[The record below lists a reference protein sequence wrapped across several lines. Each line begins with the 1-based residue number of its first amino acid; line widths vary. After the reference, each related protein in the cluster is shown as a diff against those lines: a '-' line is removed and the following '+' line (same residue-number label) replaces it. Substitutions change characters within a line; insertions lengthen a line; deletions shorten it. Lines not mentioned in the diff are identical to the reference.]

1 MKMKVYHFEKRM
13 AVTGLPKDVGKC
25 LSRLMLSGLL
35 LSGFVGTA
43 VAQRITLKESKSSMY
58 SVLEKIRKQANV
70 DLIGDLALLKG
81 SKPISIQVK
90 DKDIEQV
97 LREIAAGQDVDLIFR
112 NNTILVRRKESLP
125 NKTNNDQYGKH
136 RHQAT
141 EQRQI
146 RVEGRVRDAGG
157 RPLAGVSIKI
167 LGGTR
172 NGVLSGEN
180 GQFYVVVN
188 EPLELIFSMIGYE
201 TQQVKVASGAPL
213 QVIMRQVENKIDE
226 TVVTGYTRVRRD
238 NFTGAATMVTR
249 QELEKFNSTNIFTV
263 LQALDPSFKVDERVN
278 AGSNPNVMPQI
289 NIRGVSS
296 VGEYAVNA
304 PLIIMDGFEVP
315 ITTLYD
321 IDVNRIETISILKDA
336 SSTSL
341 YGSRGGNGVVVIET
355 RLPKDGK
362 FTVTYDMKPSV
373 SMVDLSDYNL
383 MKAAEKLQYEKLA
396 DLYTSKSGDA
406 AWDLI
411 QQEHYNNLLTKREQ
425 DVLGGVNTY
434 WLKQPV
440 RNTLSINHSLR
451 MEGGGNGVRYSLEG
465 GYFDN
470 KGVMKESGRTRGNA
484 GFTLIYRIPN
494 VITFRNVAT
503 YLYTKAYDSPYG
515 NFDTYTKLNPYEKIY
530 DEQGKYNIRFGEL
543 GRWYSWGETMFNPLY
558 NAGLGFRSDQVSQTL
573 QNNMSI
579 EWFALPKLIVR
590 ASGTIVRISADIDK
604 YKSPFHTDYTNITDA
619 NLKGAYTFGNQNF
632 TKYEGK
638 VDLQYSNKF
647 GKHQLVANAVA
658 EIRKQNTVGNLNTV
672 TGYVDDRFMTPQ
684 MALQYATGSLPESTS
699 LPVRSVGFLGSLFY
713 TYDNKYNV
721 SGTLRSDGASIYGS
735 QNRFGTFWSAGF
747 SYNMHNEEWFKND
760 FLTRLRW
767 YLNAGTSSTVSDFNV
782 GMVSTSYNF
791 LSGRNYYNQY
801 AAIYSG
807 QGNPAV
813 RWPEQ
818 QQRSVGAEFG
828 IKGDFLKID
837 VSFYDRVTN
846 RMISTVNV
854 APSFGFYQNKFF
866 QNLGKVQNKGFEV
879 MANMRLLSNPAKDFS
894 WYLSLGAVQN
904 RSKLKE
910 ISNELRTLNESLVK
924 KDGKGNVIQPSQYYQ
939 QGQSLGV
946 IRAVPSLGIDPANGR
961 ELYRDRNGDVTYVW
975 DANNQQ
981 VVGNTEATLYGNVG
995 TSVNF
1000 KGLSVQIIGNY
1011 SLGGDIYNQ
1020 TLMDKIENNIAYQ
1033 NADRRVLE
1041 ERWKQPGD
1049 LTKYKAIGDQSF
1061 TQPSSRFIQT
1071 ESYLRF
1077 STININYSFSNE
1089 ILKRYKLERL
1099 RLNFSMNDM
1108 FRWST
1113 VRMERG
1119 ISYPYAREFN
1129 FGVMVQF

>member
-1 MKMKVYHFEKRM
+1 MKLNVYHFEKKV
-13 AVTGLPKDVGKC
+13 AATDLPKDVGKY
-25 LSRLMLSGLL
+25 LSKLVLSGLL
-35 LSGFVGTA
+35 LSVTMGVSH
-43 VAQRITLKESKSSMY
+43 AQNITLKEHKSSMY
-58 SVLEKIRKQANV
+58 QVLEKIRKQANA
-70 DLIGDLALLKG
+70 DLIGDLALLKN
-81 SKPISIQVK
+81 SKPISIQADNKNIV
-90 DKDIEQV
+90 QV
-97 LREIAAGQDVDLIFR
+97 LKEISENQPVDLLFQ
-112 NNTILVRRKESLP
+112 NNTILVRRKQPAATGPVSDQRPRQGAESSV
-125 NKTNNDQYGKH
+125 
-136 RHQAT
+136 
-141 EQRQI
+141 EQHI
-146 RVEGRVRDAGG
+146 RVRGRVQDNTGK
-157 RPLAGVSIKI
+157 PLVGVSIKVV
-167 LGGTR
+167 GSAN

-180 GQFYVVVN
+180 GVFFVVMSKKTELLFSMVGYESKRVEVSSP
-188 EPLELIFSMIGYE
+188 EPLTVILE
-201 TQQVKVASGAPL
+201 QVT
-213 QVIMRQVENKIDE
+213 NKIEE
-226 TVVTGYTRVRRD
+226 TVVTGYTKVRRD

-249 QELEKFNSTNIFTV
+249 QDLEKFNSTNIFTV
-263 LQALDPSFKVDERVN
+263 LQALDPSFKVDERVT

-315 ITTLYD
+315 LTTLYD
-321 IDVNRIETISILKDA
+321 IDVNRIESISILKDA

-373 SMVDLSDYNL
+373 AMVDLSDYNL
-383 MKAAEKLQYEKLA
+383 MNAAEKLQYEKLA
-396 DLYTSKSGDA
+396 DLYTSRSGDPS
-406 AWDLI
+406 WDLI
-411 QQEHYNNLLTKREQ
+411 QQESYNNLLAKREQ
-425 DVLGGVNTY
+425 DVAAGVNTY

-494 VITFRNVAT
+494 VITFRNVGT
-503 YLYTKAYDSPYG
+503 YLYSKAYNSPYG
-515 NFDTYTKLNPYEKIY
+515 DFKTYTTLNPYERIY
-530 DEQGKYNIRFGEL
+530 DDRGNYNIRFGEL
-543 GRWYSWGETMFNPLY
+543 GQWYSWGPTLYNPLY
-558 NAGLGFRSDQVSQTL
+558 NAGLGFRDEQVSQTL

-579 EWFALPKLIVR
+579 EWYALPKLIVR
-590 ASGTIVRISADIDK
+590 ASGTIVRTVTDLDR
-604 YKSPFHTDYTNITDA
+604 YKSPFHTDFTTVTDA
-619 NLKGAYTFGNQNF
+619 NLRGAYTFGNQNF

-638 VDLQYSNKF
+638 VDMQYSNKF
-647 GKHQLVANAVA
+647 GKHQLVANAIA

-684 MALQYATGSLPESTS
+684 MALQYAVGSLPKSTS

-747 SYNMHNEEWFKND
+747 SYNMHNEEWFKNS
-760 FLTRLRW
+760 FLTKLRW
-767 YLNAGTSSTVSDFNV
+767 YLNAGTSSTVSEFNV
-782 GMVSTSYNF
+782 GMVSTAYNF
-791 LSGRNYYNQY
+791 FTGQNYYNQY
-801 AAIYSG
+801 AAIYTG

-818 QQRSVGAEFG
+818 QQRSIGGEFG
-828 IKGDFLKID
+828 IKGDLLKLD
-837 VSFYDRVTN
+837 VSYYDRITN

-854 APSFGFYQNKFF
+854 APSFGFYNDKFF
-866 QNLGKVQNKGFEV
+866 QNLGKVQNKGFEA
-879 MANMRLLSNPAKDFS
+879 MANLRVLNNTAKDFS
-894 WYLSLGAVQN
+894 WYLSVGAVQN

-924 KDGKGNVIQPSQYYQ
+924 KDNKGNVIRPSQFYQ
-939 QGQSLGV
+939 EGQSLSV

-961 ELYRDRNGDVTYVW
+961 ELYRDRNGNVTYQW
-975 DANNQQ
+975 DANNQE
-981 VVGNTEATLYGNVG
+981 VVGNAEPTLYGNVG
-995 TSVNF
+995 TTVNY

-1020 TLMDKIENNIAYQ
+1020 TLMDKIENNSPYL

-1049 LTKYKAIGDQSF
+1049 LSRYKAIGDQSV
-1061 TQPSSRFIQT
+1061 TQPSSRFVQT
-1071 ESYLRF
+1071 ESFLRL
-1077 STININYSFSNE
+1077 STINVNYSFSNA

-1119 ISYPYAREFN
+1119 IDYPYAREFN

>member
-1 MKMKVYHFEKRM
+1 MKLHVYPFEKKV
-13 AVTGLPKDVGKC
+13 AATDLPKDVGKY
-25 LSRLMLSGLL
+25 LSRLL
-35 LSGFVGTA
+35 LSGLFLSGAIGVATA
-43 VAQRITLKESKSSMY
+43 QNITLKEHKSSMY
-58 SVLEKIRKQANV
+58 QVLEKIRKQANA
-70 DLIGDLALLKG
+70 DLIGDLALLKN
-81 SKPISIQVK
+81 SKPISIQADNK
-90 DKDIEQV
+90 NIALV
-97 LREIAAGQDVDLIFR
+97 LKEISENQDVDLLFQ
-112 NNTILVRRKESLP
+112 NNTILVRSKQPASTRTVIDQRPRK
-125 NKTNNDQYGKH
+125 
-136 RHQAT
+136 AT
-141 EQRQI
+141 EGASEQRI
-146 RVEGRVRDAGG
+146 RVRGRVQDSAGK
-157 RPLAGVSIKI
+157 PLAGVSITVV
-167 LGGTR
+167 GSAN

-180 GQFYVVVN
+180 GLFFIMMSSKV
-188 EPLELIFSMIGYE
+188 ELLFSMVGYE
-201 TQQVKVASGAPL
+201 TKRVEVSSGETLTITMEQATH
-213 QVIMRQVENKIDE
+213 KIEE
-226 TVVTGYTRVRRD
+226 TVVTGYAKVRRD

-263 LQALDPSFKVDERVN
+263 LQALDPSFKVDERVT

-315 ITTLYD
+315 LSTLYD
-321 IDVNRIETISILKDA
+321 IDVNRIESISILKDA

-373 SMVDLSDYNL
+373 AMVDLSDYNL
-383 MKAAEKLQYEKLA
+383 MNASEKLQYEKLA
-396 DLYTSKSGDA
+396 NIYSSASGDPS
-406 AWDLI
+406 WDLI
-411 QQEHYNNLLTKREQ
+411 QQESYNNLLAKREQ
-425 DVLGGVNTY
+425 DIASGVNTY

-470 KGVMKESGRTRGNA
+470 KGVMKGSGRTRGNA
-484 GFTLIYRIPN
+484 GFTLIYRVPN

-503 YLYTKAYDSPYG
+503 YLYSKAYNSPYG
-515 NFDTYTKLNPYEKIY
+515 DFKTYTALNPYERIHN
-530 DEQGKYNIRFGEL
+530 EQGNYNIRFGEL
-543 GRWYSWGETMFNPLY
+543 GQWYSWGPTQYNPLY
-558 NAGLGFRSDQVSQTL
+558 NAGLGFRDEQVSQTL

-579 EWFALPKLIVR
+579 EWYALPKLIVR
-590 ASGTIVRISADIDK
+590 ASGTIVRTITDLDR
-604 YKSPFHTDYTNITDA
+604 YKSPFHTDFVTVTDA
-619 NLKGAYTFGNQNF
+619 NLRGAYTFGNQNF

-638 VDLQYSNKF
+638 VDMQYSNKF
-647 GKHQLVANAVA
+647 DKHQLVANAIA
-658 EIRKQNTVGNLNTV
+658 EIRNQNTVGNLNTV

-684 MALQYATGSLPESTS
+684 MALQYAVGSLPKSTS

-747 SYNMHNEEWFKND
+747 SYNMHNEEWFKNS
-760 FLTRLRW
+760 FLTKLRW
-767 YLNAGTSSTVSDFNV
+767 YLNAGTSSTVSEFNV

-791 LSGRNYYNQY
+791 FTGQNYYNQY
-801 AAIYSG
+801 AAIYTG

-818 QQRSVGAEFG
+818 QQRSIGGEFG
-828 IKGDFLKID
+828 FKGDLLKLD
-837 VSFYDRVTN
+837 VSYYDRITN

-854 APSFGFYQNKFF
+854 APSFGFYNDKFF
-866 QNLGKVQNKGFEV
+866 QNLGKVQNRGFEA
-879 MANMRLLSNPAKDFS
+879 MANLRVLNNTAEDFS

-924 KDGKGNVIQPSQYYQ
+924 KDDKGNVIRPSQFYQ
-939 QGQSLGV
+939 EGQSLSV

-961 ELYRDRNGDVTYVW
+961 ELYRDRNGNVTYQW
-975 DANNQQ
+975 DANNQT
-981 VVGNTEATLYGNVG
+981 VVGNAEPTLYGNVG
-995 TSVNF
+995 TAVNY

-1020 TLMDKIENNIAYQ
+1020 TLMDKIENNSPYL

-1049 LTKYKAIGDQSF
+1049 LSRYKAIGDQSA
-1061 TQPSSRFIQT
+1061 TQPSSRFVQT
-1071 ESYLRF
+1071 ESFLRL
-1077 STININYSFSNE
+1077 STINVNYSFSNT

-1119 ISYPYAREFN
+1119 IDYPYAREFN

>member
-1 MKMKVYHFEKRM
+1 MKWKFNHFGKRM
-13 AVTGLPKDVGKC
+13 ADTFLPKDFSSC
-25 LSRLMLSGLL
+25 LSILALCGLL
-35 LSGFVGTA
+35 LSGFIGT
-43 VAQRITLKESKSSMY
+43 VTAQRITLHEKKSSMY
-58 SVLEKIRKQANV
+58 SILEKIRKQANV
-70 DLIGDLALLKG
+70 DLIGDLSLLEN
-81 SKPISIQVK
+81 SKPINIQVE
-90 DKDIEQV
+90 DIDIELV
-97 LREIAAGQDVDLIFR
+97 LREIATGQDVDLIFR
-112 NNTILVRRKESLP
+112 NNTILVCRKKPLP
-125 NKTNNDQYGKH
+125 NSANKNQLEPAKH
-136 RHQAT
+136 QIK
-141 EQRQI
+141 EQRQL
-146 RVEGRVRDAGG
+146 RVEGRVSDVVGN
-157 RPLAGVSIKI
+157 PLVGVSIKI
-167 LGGTR
+167 IGR
-172 NGVLSGEN
+172 ARYDILSGEN
-180 GQFYVVVN
+180 GQFYVTAN
-188 EPLELIFSMIGYE
+188 EPVELLFSMVGYESQQFKVVREELI
-201 TQQVKVASGAPL
+201 QVT
-213 QVIMRQVENKIDE
+213 MRQVEHKIDE
-226 TVVTGYTRVRRD
+226 AVVTGYTRVRRD

-362 FTVTYDMKPSV
+362 FTVNYDMKPSV

-383 MKAAEKLQYEKLA
+383 MNAAEKLAYEKFA

-411 QQEHYNNLLTKREQ
+411 QQEHYDNLLAKREQ
-425 DVLGGVNTY
+425 NLLSGVNTY
-434 WLKQPV
+434 WLKQPI

-451 MEGGGNGVRYSLEG
+451 MEGGENGVRYSLEG

-470 KGVMKESGRTRGNA
+470 SGVMKESGRTRGNA
-484 GFTLIYRIPN
+484 GFTLIYRMPN
-494 VITFRNVAT
+494 ALTFRNVAT

-515 NFDTYTKLNPYEKIY
+515 NFESYTLLNPYEKIY
-530 DEQGKYNIRFGEL
+530 DDQGKYNIRFGEL
-543 GRWYSWGETMFNPLY
+543 GRWYNWGTTIFNPLY
-558 NAGLGFRSDQVSQTL
+558 NAGLGFRSDQASQTL

-579 EWFALPKLIVR
+579 EWFAWPKLTIR
-590 ASGTIVRISADIDK
+590 ASGTVVRTSSDIDK
-604 YKSPFHTDYTNITDA
+604 YKSPFHTDYTNITEA
-619 NLKGAYTFGNQNF
+619 SLKGGYTFGNQNF
-632 TKYEGK
+632 TKYEGR
-638 VDLQYSNKF
+638 VDLQYSNNF
-647 GKHQLVANAVA
+647 GRHQFVANTVA
-658 EIRKQNTVGNLNTV
+658 EIRKQNAVGNLHTV

-684 MALQYATGSLPESTS
+684 MALQYAIGSLPTSTS

-713 TYDNKYNV
+713 TYHNKYNV
-721 SGTLRSDGASIYGS
+721 SSTLRSDGASIYGT

-747 SYNMHNEEWFKND
+747 SYNMHNEEWFKNNI
-760 FLTRLRW
+760 LSRLRW
-767 YLNAGTSSTVSDFNV
+767 YLNAGTSSTVSEFNV

-791 LSGRNYYNQY
+791 LSGRNYYSQY

-818 QQRSVGAEFG
+818 QQRSIGAELG
-828 IKGDFLKID
+828 VKGDFLKVD
-837 VSFYDRVTN
+837 VSFYDRITN

-854 APSFGFYQNKFF
+854 APSFGFYDHKFS
-866 QNLGKVQNKGFEV
+866 QNLGKVQNKGFEA
-879 MANMRLLSNPAKDFS
+879 MANMRILNNYAKDFS
-894 WYLSLGAVQN
+894 WYISLGAVRN
-904 RSKLKE
+904 RSQLKE

-924 KDGKGNVIQPSQYYQ
+924 KDEKGHVIQPSQFYQ

-961 ELYRDRNGDVTYVW
+961 ELFRDRNGNVTYVW

-981 VVGNTEATLYGNVG
+981 VVGNTEASVFGNVG

-1000 KGLSVQIIGNY
+1000 KGLSIQIIGNY

-1020 TLMDKIENNIAYQ
+1020 TLMNKIENNIAYQ

-1041 ERWKQPGD
+1041 ERWRQPGD
-1049 LTKYKAIGDQSF
+1049 KTRYKAIDDQSF

-1071 ESYLRF
+1071 ESYLRL
-1077 STININYSFSNE
+1077 STINVNYSFSNV
-1089 ILKRYKLERL
+1089 ILNRFALERL